1 MMAWMARRRPIAP
14 WILALALA
22 LASGACGGDPPAG
35 PSPPPGPQ
43 LSLVCPPAQSGV
55 SFQGQPAAISGPA
68 PTTQGGSAPVQTSC
82 TPASGSA
89 FLPGTTNVA
98 CTATGSGANQT
109 ASCSFPVTVTRPPQ
123 ISVTRFMAFGD
134 SITWGTALPPA
145 GYTRYPDPPPSYSY
159 PSQLFLLLGLRYSD
173 QSITM
178 ANEGWPAESI
188 DTGLGRLPDAM
199 AFNTPEV
206 VLLLEGANDLL
217 GNPSSSTTVYIASK
231 LRDMV
236 RTAKARV
243 PSNRVLLATFPPQF
257 IGTPSYR
264 GAGAEFVPE
273 LNQRIVAV
281 AQGEGATLVDLYTPM
296 SVDIKR
302 YIGVDGLHPT
312 EQGYT
317 LMAQTFGK
325 IIQEKFE
332 AKATAGR

>member
-1 MMAWMARRRPIAP
+1 
-14 WILALALA
+14 
-22 LASGACGGDPPAG
+22 
-35 PSPPPGPQ
+35 
-43 LSLVCPPAQSGV
+43 
-55 SFQGQPAAISGPA
+55 
-68 PTTQGGSAPVQTSC
+68 
-82 TPASGSA
+82 
-89 FLPGTTNVA
+89 
-98 CTATGSGANQT
+98 
-109 ASCSFPVTVTRPPQ
+109 
-123 ISVTRFMAFGD
+123 MAFGD
-134 SITWGTALPPA
+134 SITWGTASPPA
-145 GYTRYPDPPPSYSY
+145 GYQRYPDPPPSYSY
-159 PSQLFLLLGLRYSD
+159 PSQLFLLLGMRYSD

-188 DTGLGRLPDAM
+188 NTGLGRLPDAM

-312 EQGYT
+312 EQGFT
-317 LMAQTFGK
+317 LMAQTFAK
-325 IIQEKFE
+325 VIQEKFE
-332 AKATAGR
+332 VKPAARR